1 MRITNNAAGAEIA
14 RVAKVDGGT
23 VSRWKR
29 GTVKPSVESVIA
41 IARNWNR
48 PAVEALVAG
57 SYLDA
62 ADAAQVIEI
71 GRGASDLTDDELIA
85 EMQRRMKGLRD
96 ALEVAQKSDAQAAVD
111 EDEEEGLTQ
120 AVLDLAAREVKDQD
134 KPI

>member
-96 ALEVAQKSDAQAAVD
+96 ALEAAQKSDAQAAVD